1 MSPRFAAVVNAVLV
15 VAVVVWNYWT
25 AAVGFRGKTV
35 GGLSDAYDTLFT
47 PAGYAFSIWGLIFLG
62 QIAHAGYQIRLA
74 FGERAD
80 ERDAFFREI
89 GPWLLVTNVLNI
101 VWTAV
106 WLSEWTATSVAILS
120 GMNVCLFVA
129 MRRLRM
135 QVWDAPFRIVAL
147 VWWPIGIYAG
157 WVAVAVLAN
166 VSAFLAKEGWVP
178 GDSAAW
184 AIAMI
189 VVATIYDLAM
199 VRWRNLRAHAL
210 VAVWAFVAIAVKH
223 ADGSTESAGSAAVGS
238 RPVLV
243 TALVASA
250 LLVVGVSVHALR
262 SRATSEKSRRSMP

>member
-74 FGERAD
+74 FGERAE
-80 ERDAFFREI
+80 ERDVFFREI

-135 QVWDAPFRIVAL
+135 QVWDASFRIVAL
-147 VWWPIGIYAG
+147 VWWPIGVYAG

-166 VSAFLAKEGWVP
+166 LSAFLAKEGWVP

-189 VVATIYDLAM
+189 AVATTYDLAM
-199 VRWRNLRAHAL
+199 VWWRNLRAHAW
-210 VAVWAFVAIAVKH
+210 VAVWAFVAIAVKQRE
-223 ADGSTESAGSAAVGS
+223 GSQLVFVGAVVAAV
-238 RPVLV
+238 
-243 TALVASA
+243 
-250 LLVVGVSVHALR
+250 LLVVVVSVHAVRGRARPVVGNQGR
-262 SRATSEKSRRSMP
+262 STR